1 MSILLSKA
9 PPQRAE
15 RICGERTKKNKKSD
29 KNQAKWTKRDKK
41 REIKCKKSRKR
52 KKGLTKRVKSDKINK
67 SPRERA
73 IKEKAKR
80 R

>member
-1 MSILLSKA
+1 MTI
-9 PPQRAE
+9 E
-15 RICGERTKKNKKSD
+15 RRSVVTFCIKG

-73 IKEKAKR
+73 IKNKR
-80 R
+80 NEGKRFGRTEET

>member
-1 MSILLSKA
+1 MSLFVSK
-9 PPQRAE
+9 E
-15 RICGERTKKNKKSD
+15 

-73 IKEKAKR
+73 IKE
-80 R
+80 

>member
-1 MSILLSKA
+1 MSLFVSKE
-9 PPQRAE
+9 QRS
-15 RICGERTKKNKKSD
+15 K
-29 KNQAKWTKRDKK
+29 AKWTKRDKK

-73 IKEKAKR
+73 IKE
-80 R
+80 

>member
-1 MSILLSKA
+1 MSLFESKE
-9 PPQRAE
+9 QR
-15 RICGERTKKNKKSD
+15 
-29 KNQAKWTKRDKK
+29 NQAKWTKRDKK

-52 KKGLTKRVKSDKINK
+52 KKGLTKGVKSDKINK

-73 IKEKAKR
+73 IKEEAKR